1 MARTARSLHARKK
14 RRKVLKQAKGY
25 RGTKHSSYKRAKE
38 QIWKSGVY
46 AYEGRK
52 QRKRDF
58 RSLWIQRIN
67 AGAREQGLSYS
78 QLIHGLK
85 LAEIDLDRKILADLA
100 VAEPEIFAAVV
111 TQAKNALEGNT
122 VVRRVKVERSA
133 ESEVKQS
140 RPAAPRR
147 KPAAGPEL
155 AEEASAE
162 ALVESSE
169 DAEKVEATEAA
180 ERRAAELGV
189 RLSSLKG
196 TGQGGRITVGDV
208 EQAGRKNE

>member
-14 RRKVLKQAKGY
+14 RRKILKQAKGY

-133 ESEVKQS
+133 ESEVEQS
-140 RPAAPRR
+140 RPAPRR
-147 KPAAGPEL
+147 KPAAGPRP

-162 ALVESSE
+162 ALVEPSE
-169 DAEKVEATEAA
+169 DTEEVEATDAA

-208 EQAGRKNE
+208 EQAGRENE

>member
-111 TQAKNALEGNT
+111 TQAKNALKGNT

-133 ESEVKQS
+133 RPEAEQS

-147 KPAAGPEL
+147 KPAARPEP
-155 AEEASAE
+155 AEETSAE
-162 ALVESSE
+162 ALAESSE
-169 DAEKVEATEAA
+169 DTEEVEATDAA

-208 EQAGRKNE
+208 EQAGRENE